1 MIKLK
6 SVIIA
11 TRLHYSCMMQLLD
24 VLCRSSTLNLATL
37 SSHIDTALDLA
48 LLDYSGSVNT
58 GVSLRLV
65 SATLFI
71 YLS

>member
-1 MIKLK
+1 
-6 SVIIA
+6 
-11 TRLHYSCMMQLLD
+11 MMQLLD
-24 VLCRSSTLNLATL
+24 VLCRSSTLNLAIL